1 MRILSKDGKSSRLC
15 RIALL
20 LVILLVATAA
30 ELIFANRDRLF
41 VYSKDAYPTVNA
53 ADYIVNDPLTYEG
66 GYVVSENA
74 ILAFEAVPG
83 GLFSVSFEI
92 GYLDKELTA
101 TLPAPKVTVTTLDP
115 RTSWQ
120 SDGFVSVAIDHIA
133 VGENGS
139 MESVTLYA
147 STVREEA
154 GDLCITFSDLGGDAH
169 IKSIVFNAP
178 PAWTFSPLRMLLIAL
193 ILLLP
198 LVFSAMGWR
207 TLLYDPQNKR
217 HRYAVRS
224 IVLLTVIFAMIFAG
238 LFLPK
243 DEAIEYPLKNDVR
256 YYQPYIQ
263 QFDAFMK
270 GQLHLDIPVSDAML
284 ELENPYDYDSRAD
297 ASPLWDRAYYDGKY
311 YSYFGVTPV
320 LLVYIPFYLLTGT
333 LPTDSVVMA
342 FFLILS
348 AIFIPLAVFKWADL
362 HEKRTLPI
370 PLLMLGAVAAFS
382 SSMLLLIARGVAPF
396 YYIATAAASALLAC
410 FLFLLMKAVEQVRLR
425 DRCIFFVLAGLLYGA
440 LLHARLNVALL
451 AAFIVV
457 PFLFFRVLKK
467 QSGKQ
472 EGSDEGSD
480 EAAGEK
486 KKTAPLTR
494 IRAFLAPPK
503 ELIPSLLALGLPV
516 VIALGAALTMN
527 LLRFDSILEFGTSYQ
542 LTVSD
547 IRYNTVS
554 LIHLFPAMWHY
565 FFFPLADS
573 TQFPFIGLQRLSMND
588 YGHFVYI
595 DAGLGLFSIPLF
607 LSLLLA
613 PVARFMKKRTLYEKV
628 LLVALLIGLVTL
640 ALLNFSLGGAIFRYT
655 ADLTVLGAIGAVAFL
670 FALYTTLTGTDKRSE
685 DHRHETVAPVPRER
699 TAYSALVIFLLLS
712 IAVSL
717 LLSISY
723 NANLTK
729 YSANLFTAILR
740 FFSFR

>member
-1 MRILSKDGKSSRLC
+1 MHILSKGGKNSRLR

-20 LVILLVATAA
+20 LVILAVATAV
-30 ELIFANRDRLF
+30 ELILSNRDRLF
-41 VYSKDAYPTVNA
+41 VYSKDSYPTVNA
-53 ADYIVNDPLTYEG
+53 SDYIVNDPLVYED
-66 GYVVSENA
+66 GYVVSENG

-83 GLFSVSFEI
+83 GLFSVSFDI
-92 GYLDKELTA
+92 GYLDPEA
-101 TLPAPKVTVTTLDP
+101 EAVLPAPKVTVTTLDP

-120 SDGFVSVAIDHIA
+120 SDGFISVAIDHIA
-133 VGENGS
+133 VGEKGD
-139 MESVTLYA
+139 MASVTLYA
-147 STVREEA
+147 STVREKA
-154 GDLCITFSDLGGDAH
+154 GDLCITFADLAGEAH
-169 IKSIVFNAP
+169 IKNIVFNAP

-198 LVFSAMGWR
+198 PVFSSMGWR

-224 IVLLTVIFAMIFAG
+224 IVILTVLFAMIFAG

-243 DEAIEYPLKNDVR
+243 EEAIEYPLKSGVR

-270 GQLHLDIPVSDAML
+270 GQLHLDVPVSDAML
-284 ELENPYDYDSRAD
+284 ELENPYDYDSRVD

-311 YSYFGVTPV
+311 YSYFGIAPV
-320 LLVYIPFYLLTGT
+320 LLVYVPFYLLTGT

-370 PLLMLGAVAAFS
+370 PLLMLGALAAFF
-382 SSMLLLIARGVAPF
+382 SSMVLLIARGVTPF
-396 YYIATAAASALLAC
+396 YYIATAAASAFLAC

-440 LLHARLNVALL
+440 LLHSRLNIALL

-457 PFLFFRVLKK
+457 PFLVFRVLKK
-467 QSGKQ
+467 RTDKQ
-472 EGSDEGSD
+472 ESDAESDE
-480 EAAGEK
+480 EPNEQK
-486 KKTAPLTR
+486 PLPVLAR

-516 VIALGAALTMN
+516 VIALGAALVMN
-527 LLRFDSILEFGTSYQ
+527 LLRFDSLFEFGTSYQ

-547 IRYNTVS
+547 IRYNTLS
-554 LIHLFPAMWHY
+554 LINLFPALWHY
-565 FFFPLADS
+565 FFFPLQDS

-595 DAGLGLFSIPLF
+595 DAGLGLFSLPLF
-607 LSLLLA
+607 CALLLA
-613 PVARFMKKRTLYEKV
+613 PVARFMKKRTAYEKA
-628 LLVALLIGLVTL
+628 LLVSLLIGLVVL

-699 TAYSALVIFLLLS
+699 LAYSAIVIFLLIS
-712 IAVSL
+712 IAVAL

-729 YSANLFTAILR
+729 YSANLFTSILH
-740 FFSFR
+740 FFTFR